1 MAALEVV
8 KIDMKQMSAIP
19 QETSQT
25 CWFTCYQMMLQWK
38 GYGTGKIGD

>member
-8 KIDMKQMSAIP
+8 KIDLKQMASIP

-25 CWFTCYQMMLQWK
+25 CWFTCYQMMLQ
-38 GYGTGKIGD
+38 